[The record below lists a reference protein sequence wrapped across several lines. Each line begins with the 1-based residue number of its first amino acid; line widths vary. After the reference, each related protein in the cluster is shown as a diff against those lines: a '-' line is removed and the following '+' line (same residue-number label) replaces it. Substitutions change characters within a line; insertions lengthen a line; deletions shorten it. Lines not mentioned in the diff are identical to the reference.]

1 MVISLENTITK
12 LPLPATAAW
21 PHGVWDCEA
30 FAHGT
35 MSLIVY
41 HPHVKDFQ
49 TTHDQDELYIVV
61 SGVAE
66 LIIEGKSHACKTG
79 DALFVP
85 ARKDHRFENFSD
97 DFIVWAIFWGPK
109 GGERS

>member
-1 MVISLENTITK
+1 MVISLHNTLAK
-12 LPLPATAAW
+12 LPLPATEKW
-21 PHGVWDCEA
+21 PHGVWDYEA
-30 FAHGT
+30 FKNGT

-49 TTHDQDELYIVV
+49 TTHDQDELYIVM
-61 SGVAE
+61 SGTAE
-66 LIIEGKSHACKTG
+66 LISEGKSHNCKSG

-85 ARKDHRFENFSD
+85 ALKDHRFEKFSE

-109 GGERS
+109 GGEK